1 MRNNR
6 RSRKESGFTLIEVMV
21 SMVIL
26 VVGVLSVA
34 DFFAQGLQASYQTQI
49 QYIAQQKA
57 QEAMET
63 IFTARDTKILN
74 WNQIGN
80 TNNGNGG
87 VFLTGAQPLC
97 ASGPDG
103 LFGTSDDDTST
114 PDSITIAPG
123 PDGIFGTA
131 DDKIVN
137 LNPWMTRTIVITNL
151 APTNPNLSQVV
162 ITINWVYEGRQGQYI
177 LNSYISN
184 YS

>member
-1 MRNNR
+1 MRNHR
-6 RSRKESGFTLIEVMV
+6 RNPRQTGFTLIEVMV

-26 VVGVLSVA
+26 VIGVLSVA

-49 QYIAQQKA
+49 QYIAQEKA

-63 IFTARDTKILN
+63 IFTARDTKILT
-74 WNQIGN
+74 WPQIGN
-80 TNNGNGG
+80 TSNGTGG
-87 VFLTGAQPLC
+87 VFLTGPQPLC

-103 LFGTSDDDTST
+103 LFGTSDDVTSQ

-123 PDGIFGTA
+123 PDGVFGTA
-131 DDKIVN
+131 DDVVVN
-137 LNPWMTRTIVITNL
+137 LNPWMTRTITITNL

-162 ITINWVYEGRQGQYI
+162 ITINWIYEGRQGQYV

>member
-6 RSRKESGFTLIEVMV
+6 HNRRESGFTLIEVLV
-21 SMVIL
+21 STIIL

-34 DFFAQGLQASYQTQI
+34 DFFAQGLQASYQTQV
-49 QYIAQQKA
+49 QYIAQEKA
-57 QEAMET
+57 SEAMES
-63 IFTARDTKILN
+63 IFTARDTKILT
-74 WNQIGN
+74 WVQIAN
-80 TNNGNGG
+80 TNNGG

-103 LFGTSDDDTST
+103 LFGTDDDLTNQ

-131 DDKIVN
+131 DDIVVN
-137 LNPWMTRTIVITNL
+137 LNPWMTRTITIT
-151 APTNPNLSQVV
+151 PVPSTPNLNQIN
-162 ITINWVYEGRQGQYI
+162 ITINWVYEGRQGQYV